1 MNTKI
6 KTQTRLTSFNH
17 EELKDLLSKNSQIT
31 NSTLEV
37 KVWAPLPDKPHKYVN
52 ILSGNYD
59 GGLLNYL
66 YEHAEYV
73 TCTGSQLDLS
83 KL

>member
-1 MNTKI
+1 MDIRI
-6 KTQTRLTSFNH
+6 KTQTRLTGFDH
-17 EELKDLLSKNSQIT
+17 EELKNLLTKNSQIT
-31 NSTLEV
+31 KSTVEIQ
-37 KVWAPLPDKPHKYVN
+37 VWAPLPDNPHKFVD

-66 YEHAEYV
+66 YEHAEYI
-73 TCTGSQLDLS
+73 TCRGSRLDLA